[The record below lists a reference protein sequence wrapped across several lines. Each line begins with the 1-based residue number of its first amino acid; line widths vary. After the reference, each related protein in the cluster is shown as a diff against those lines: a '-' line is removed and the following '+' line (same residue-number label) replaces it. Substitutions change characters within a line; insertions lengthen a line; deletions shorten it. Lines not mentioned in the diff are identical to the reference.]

1 MDSYGLA
8 AWSSLSGRL
17 NLIPLA
23 MFLAGA
29 ATCLLVRE
37 IRQQRPYRL
46 LLLWTLI
53 VVVFLTELEGL
64 KTHFYLIYL
73 TPLYSMLLAVAV
85 RWLWLERPRWR
96 WVLGGAM
103 LLFVGLQALRTLSSD
118 WRNRRQA
125 TYDPAVQYLRGRFD
139 RSTFIMGGAGLIFGL
154 GPGWNLLDDY
164 RLGYD
169 SGKRAEVVVLDP
181 AWDDGIL
188 MLETNAP
195 QIHSF
200 VSHLLATEYR
210 EVYNRGGYRI
220 LVRHT
225 RG

>member
-73 TPLYSMLLAVAV
+73 TPLYSILLAVAV
-85 RWLWLERPRWR
+85 RRMWLRLPRWR
-96 WVLGGAM
+96 WALSGAM
-103 LLFVGLQALRTLSSD
+103 LLFVGLQALRTPNSA
-118 WRNRRQA
+118 WRNRSEEHTSELQS
-125 TYDPAVQYLRGRFD
+125 LR
-139 RSTFIMGGAGLIFGL
+139 
-154 GPGWNLLDDY
+154 
-164 RLGYD
+164 
-169 SGKRAEVVVLDP
+169 
-181 AWDDGIL
+181 
-188 MLETNAP
+188 
-195 QIHSF
+195 
-200 VSHLLATEYR
+200 HL
-210 EVYNRGGYRI
+210 V
-220 LVRHT
+220 
-225 RG
+225 